1 MAKKAKVPKRIA
13 GVKIPKKI
21 RKGPIGQF
29 LCSRTGQAMM
39 AEALVIAGGALAA
52 NRATQPGSVTNEL
65 LSSSGRQLKRA
76 GRAVAGKGVDAQQF
90 MGIATERLAYA
101 GIEAMKAFRRALA
114 GEEPEAL
121 DETDR
126 GESDRGDEETVS
138 DSLESGQAE
147 APVAKKKLPGT
158 RSQSATTPH

>member
-13 GVKIPKKI
+13 GVRIPKKI

-52 NRATQPGSVTNEL
+52 NRATQPGSATNEF
-65 LSSSGRQLKRA
+65 LSSSGRKLKRA
-76 GRAVAGKGVDAQQF
+76 SRAVAGKGADAQQF

-101 GIEAMKAFRRALA
+101 GVEAMKAFRRALT
-114 GEEPEAL
+114 GDEPAAL
-121 DETDR
+121 DEN
-126 GESDRGDEETVS
+126 ESNDEEAVA
-138 DSLESGQAE
+138 DSMESGQPDGPA
-147 APVAKKKLPGT
+147 AKKKTPGA
-158 RSQSATTPH
+158 RSEGATTPH

>member
-13 GVKIPKKI
+13 GVRIPKKI

-52 NRATQPGSVTNEL
+52 NRATQPGSATSDL

-76 GRAVAGKGVDAQQF
+76 GRAIAGKGADAQQF

-101 GIEAMKAFRRALA
+101 GLEAIKAFRHALA
-114 GEEPEAL
+114 GEESEAL
-121 DETDR
+121 HEEALHEDE
-126 GESDRGDEETVS
+126 GGDERSGS
-138 DSLESGQAE
+138 DSLESGQPEDRA
-147 APVAKKKLPGT
+147 AKKKMSGT
-158 RSQSATTPH
+158 RSESATPRH